1 MRPEPAFST
10 GPSEPAAAFSRQEG
24 IALGA
29 AVVAHVV
36 LLAALTISNPGKTPV
51 APPERMTVTISDE
64 IADQSTSP
72 DPMAQPLPDV
82 APELGEP
89 QAQPEP
95 QPEPPAPVPPQPKQQ
110 PSVQPKPVAQ
120 PKPAPIAQKP
130 KPAPAP
136 ARPAAQPAPTKPVAK
151 PVAKPAAKPAAAA
164 PAQRPGGSRIGN
176 DFLKGVP
183 SAASAGT
190 SRSQPAA
197 TLGPA
202 ERSSLASAIAT
213 QLKRHWAAPQ
223 GADAEKLI
231 TILAWDLN
239 PDGSLAGSPRVV
251 RQEGI
256 TDANRAQAPR
266 HAEQAVRAVRLAA
279 PFDLPDQYYNG
290 WKRVAAFRF
299 DRKLSQ

>member
-29 AVVAHVV
+29 AVVAHVA
-36 LLAALTISNPGKTPV
+36 LLAVLTISNPGKTPV

-72 DPMAQPLPDV
+72 DPLAQPLPDV

-89 QAQPEP
+89 QAEPEP
-95 QPEPPAPVPPQPKQQ
+95 QPEPPAPVPPQPK
-110 PSVQPKPVAQ
+110 
-120 PKPAPIAQKP
+120 PAPIAQQS

-151 PVAKPAAKPAAAA
+151 PAAKPAPAA

-202 ERSSLASAIAT
+202 ERSSLASAIAR

-239 PDGSLAGSPRVV
+239 ADGSLAGAPRVV